1 VGRPDLAPNLTP
13 QDLAGLL
20 FDSLHNKLLPLG
32 DDVEVWPAHGA
43 GSLCGKAMRAEKQ
56 STIGK
61 EKSLN
66 YALRPTN
73 KDEFVRLITADL
85 PERPGYFAADAEMNR
100 AGAAPVAEFAPLVEL
115 TPKEVAARQRAG
127 AVVLDTR
134 PSQQFGASH
143 VPGSI
148 HIALSGQFASWAG
161 TLMGLERDII
171 IVAEDAEQVAETRL
185 RLARVGIEH
194 VAGVL
199 AGGMAAWAESKR
211 SVAQTGQIT
220 AQELST
226 MLERVQVVDVRR
238 KGEWDEGHIPGAIL
252 MPLHKL
258 TELTKNIDGDRPVA
272 VHCKGG
278 YRSAIAASLLQRAG
292 FDQVM
297 DLKGGFDAWRACG
310 LAEAKG

>member
-1 VGRPDLAPNLTP
+1 LAPNLTP
-13 QDLAGLL
+13 QELAGML
-20 FDSLHNKLLPLG
+20 FDSLHQKLLPLG

-61 EKSLN
+61 EKDLN
-66 YALRPTN
+66 YALKPKT
-73 KDEFVRLITADL
+73 KAEFVELLTSDL

-100 AGAAPVAEFAPLVEL
+100 AGAASVADLPPLPEL
-115 TPKEVAARQRAG
+115 TPKEVAARQRSG

-134 PSQQFGASH
+134 SAQDFGASH

-161 TLMGLERDII
+161 ILLGLEKDII
-171 IVAEDAEQVAETRL
+171 IVAEDADQAAETRL

-199 AGGMAAWAESKR
+199 GGGMASWAASKR

-220 AQELST
+220 APELSG
-226 MLERVQVVDVRR
+226 MMDRVQVVDVRR
-238 KGEWDEGHIPGAIL
+238 KSEWDGGHIPGAIL
-252 MPLHKL
+252 MPLNKL
-258 TELTKNIDGDRPVA
+258 TELAKEIDADRPVA

-292 FDQVM
+292 LDQVM

-310 LAEAKG
+310 LAEATA

>member
-1 VGRPDLAPNLTP
+1 
-13 QDLAGLL
+13 
-20 FDSLHNKLLPLG
+20 LP
-32 DDVEVWPAHGA
+32 P
-43 GSLCGKAMRAEKQ
+43 
-56 STIGK
+56 
-61 EKSLN
+61 
-66 YALRPTN
+66 
-73 KDEFVRLITADL
+73 L
-85 PERPGYFAADAEMNR
+85 P
-100 AGAAPVAEFAPLVEL
+100 EL

-134 PSQQFGASH
+134 PAQQFGASH
-143 VPGSI
+143 VPRSI

-161 TLMGLERDII
+161 TLLGLERDII

-199 AGGMAAWAESKR
+199 AGGMASWAESKR

-226 MLERVQVVDVRR
+226 MLDKVQVVDVRR

-278 YRSAIAASLLQRAG
+278 YRSAIAASLIQRAG